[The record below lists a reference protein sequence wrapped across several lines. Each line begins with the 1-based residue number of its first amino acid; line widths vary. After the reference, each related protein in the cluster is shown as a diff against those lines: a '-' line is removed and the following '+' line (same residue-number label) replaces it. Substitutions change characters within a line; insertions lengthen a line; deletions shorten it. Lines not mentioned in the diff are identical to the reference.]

1 MYSSLL
7 DRDVKH
13 ILIQFTT
20 QHVGNVD
27 VFESVTTIDRSI
39 DPSAFRYQT
48 DQSGTQT
55 REEGFHQTCLL
66 HLNVSD
72 NETKQHFM
80 MLRKGTKGAVCRI
93 QRDLSAEQ

>member
-27 VFESVTTIDRSI
+27 VFESVTTIDRS
-39 DPSAFRYQT
+39 AFRYQT
-48 DQSGTQT
+48 DQSGAQT
-55 REEGFHQTCLL
+55 REEGFHKTCLL

-72 NETKQHFM
+72 NKTKQHFM